1 MSKSAEIKQL
11 QTTMQQMEQVEPL
24 VDHFFS
30 DHVYGRLCIIEAGHT
45 VVGKLHKTNHLAV
58 LLEGTAT
65 ISSKY
70 GTATYKAPHI
80 IPSFKG
86 DKRAVIAHT
95 RVKYFTIHV
104 TDETDLEK
112 IMLDTVEDK

>member
-11 QTTMQQMEQVEPL
+11 QATMQEMEQVEPH

-30 DHVYGRLCIIEAGHT
+30 DHVYGRLCVIEAGCT
-45 VVGKLHKTNHLAV
+45 VVGKTHKTNHLSI

-70 GTATYKAPHI
+70 GTATYKAPHVI
-80 IPSFKG
+80 YAFKG
-86 DKRAVIAHT
+86 DKRAVVAHT
-95 RVKYFTIHV
+95 KVKYLTVHV
-104 TDETDLEK
+104 TDETDLNA
-112 IMLDTVEDK
+112 IMHNTVEDY

>member
-1 MSKSAEIKQL
+1 MTKAAEILKL
-11 QTTMQQMEQVEPL
+11 QETMKEMEQVDPH

-30 DHVYGRLCIIEAGHT
+30 DNVYGRLCVIEAGHT
-45 VVGKLHKTNHLAV
+45 VVGKVHKTNHLSI

-80 IPSFKG
+80 IYAFKG
-86 DKRAVIAHT
+86 DKRAVVAHT

-104 TDETDLEK
+104 TEETDLDK
-112 IMLDTVEDK
+112 IMQATVEDK

>member
-1 MSKSAEIKQL
+1 MTKAAEVLKL
-11 QTTMQQMEQVEPL
+11 QETMKNMEQIEPH

-30 DHVYGRLCIIEAGHT
+30 DGVYGRLCVIEAGDT
-45 VVGKLHKTNHLAV
+45 VIGKTHKTNHLSI

-80 IPSFKG
+80 IYAFAG
-86 DKRAVIAHT
+86 DKRAVAAHT

-104 TDETDLEK
+104 TEETDLEQ
-112 IMLDTVEDK
+112 IMRATVEDR